1 MPFLTTALRWCDR
14 NILLPITVC
23 FLFGISTAYSH
34 PFSAYAASIALALL
48 FLATLIFSRR
58 RQQLALFLSLPLFF
72 LAGYL
77 HLLQQLDLPKTGEQ
91 LAALLEEQ
99 SQVTVVGT
107 LASMIEESTVQTE
120 QGEEIISRFE
130 LEAEEVLLRHTWQ
143 SVRGRVRLTMQGRA
157 DGLLPGMSLMIL
169 AKLGEAGSFNTPGSF
184 DYQGHLAAKDIYVSG
199 WVGGRE
205 DMLVLNDQTKTS
217 LHRLRSLP
225 EQVRQEAGLF
235 IRQHLSPEVAGV
247 YQALLIGSQAAVSA
261 QIQEQ
266 FKVTGT
272 THILSISGLHIS
284 LLALMVSALLNK
296 LLRRSHWLLLHAHVP
311 TLALLG
317 TLPLLLLY
325 SLIAGMNTPVLRSLI
340 MAAALLGAVI
350 LRRRHD
356 MLHLL
361 AAAALL
367 VLILHPLA
375 LFTASFQLSFSA
387 VAALVL
393 FLPQIMLPATA
404 DGSKRVAYLRSALL
418 ASLAATV
425 GTLPLV
431 LLHFHRF
438 SLIGPL
444 TNLLLEPLLCFWAL
458 PWGLAAIPCLFV
470 WPQLASV
477 LLKIGSLGIWA
488 GLHGNALASALPWA
502 SIWTISP
509 TVAEILFYG
518 LLLLL
523 WSLKFRKMAVA
534 GAALLALHFTWGI
547 WFPAQPGRSNVAV
560 LDVGQGSSV
569 FLQLPDGSRI
579 LVDGGSGSKESSL
592 NIGEQVIAPYLWSQR
607 IWRLDQAVIS
617 HPHND
622 HFSGMDFILAHF
634 KPRLLWING
643 DAHREGKYQQILDQA
658 VGQGMQVLIPER
670 GRRLAQGRDFELT
683 VVGMTGLPVRSE
695 EVNDAALVLRYQ
707 HGRRAF
713 LLPGDIGKQSEDILL
728 RQGAD
733 VAADVLLAGHHG
745 SRTSTG
751 PDFLAAVQP
760 KLIVVSAGRGSRQ
773 QYFPAPANRALWQ
786 EKKIPVQIT
795 REQGTVSCVTDGDGL
810 ECRALL
816 MDGF

>member
-1 MPFLTTALRWCDR
+1 MPSPAAALCWCNR
-14 NILLPITVC
+14 NILLPITAC
-23 FLFGISTAYSH
+23 FILGISTARSH
-34 PFSAYAASIALALL
+34 PLPAYAASIALVLL
-48 FLATLIFSRR
+48 FIAALILSH
-58 RQQLALFLSLPLFF
+58 RQQAALFLSLPLFF

-77 HLLQQLDLPKTGEQ
+77 HLLQQLELPKTGGQ
-91 LAALLEEQ
+91 LAALMHEQ
-99 SQVTVVGT
+99 TQVTLVGT

-120 QGEEIISRFE
+120 QDEAIISRFE
-130 LEAEEVLLRHTWQ
+130 LEAEEVLLRHRWQ

-169 AKLGEAGSFNTPGSF
+169 AKLGPAGSFNTPGSF
-184 DYQGHLAAKDIYVSG
+184 DYQGHLAAKGIYVSG

-217 LHRLRSLP
+217 LHWLRSLP
-225 EQVRQEAGLF
+225 EQVRQEAGSF

-247 YQALLIGSQAAVSA
+247 YQALLIGSQAAISA
-261 QIQEQ
+261 QVQEQ
-266 FKVTGT
+266 FKATGT

-284 LLALMVSALLNK
+284 LLAVLVGALLNK
-296 LLRRSHWLLLHAHVP
+296 LLRRSRWLLLHTHVP

-317 TLPLLLLY
+317 TLPMLLMY

-387 VAALVL
+387 VAALIL
-393 FLPQIMLPATA
+393 FLPQIMPPTAA
-404 DGSKRVAYLRSALL
+404 DGSRGGAYLRSAVL
-418 ASLAATV
+418 ASIAATV

-444 TNLLLEPLLCFWAL
+444 MNLLLEPLLCFWAL
-458 PWGLAAIPCLFV
+458 PWGLAAIPCIFV
-470 WPQLASV
+470 EPQLASV
-477 LLKIGSLGIWA
+477 LLRIGSLGIWA
-488 GLHGNALASALPWA
+488 GLRGNAIVSALPWA

-509 TVAEILFYG
+509 TVAEMFFYG

-523 WSLKFRKMAVA
+523 WSLKFRKLAGV

-547 WFPAQPGRSNVAV
+547 WFPAQPGRSKVAV

-579 LVDGGSGSKESSL
+579 LVDGGSGSKKSGL

-622 HFSGMDFILAHF
+622 HFSGMDFIVAHF
-634 KPRLLWING
+634 RPKLLWING

-658 VGQGMQVLIPER
+658 AQQGIQVLIPER
-670 GRRLAQGRDFELT
+670 GRRLAQGRNFALT
-683 VVGMTGLPVRSE
+683 VLGMTGLPVRSE

-728 RQGAD
+728 RQGTE
-733 VAADVLLAGHHG
+733 VSADVLLAAHHG

-760 KLIVVSAGRGSRQ
+760 KLIVVSVGRSARQ
-773 QYFPAPANRALWQ
+773 QYFPVPANRALWQ

-795 REQGTVSCVTDGDGL
+795 REQGTVSCVTDGETL
-810 ECRALL
+810 KCNSVK
-816 MDGF
+816 